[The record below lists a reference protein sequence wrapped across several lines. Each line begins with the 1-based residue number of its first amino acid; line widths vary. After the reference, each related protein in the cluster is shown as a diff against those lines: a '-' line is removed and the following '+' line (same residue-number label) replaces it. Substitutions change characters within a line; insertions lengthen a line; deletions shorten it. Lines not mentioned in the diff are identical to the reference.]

1 MARPK
6 SQDKRNS
13 ILAAAVE
20 LIAEQGLSVPTSKIA
35 HVADVAEG
43 TLFTYFETKER
54 LLNDLYLELKH
65 EEREEMTRDYPVQ
78 ASLKD
83 RARHLWDKYVAF
95 GVTHPSKYKVV
106 IQLSFSECCNKD
118 LKIFLLMST

>member
-6 SQDKRNS
+6 SQEKRNA
-13 ILAAAVE
+13 ILAAAIE

-78 ASLKD
+78 ASLQD
-83 RARHLWDKYVAF
+83 RARHLWDMYVGF
-95 GVTHPSKYKVV
+95 RRHPSEQ
-106 IQLSFSECCNKD
+106 I
-118 LKIFLLMST
+118 